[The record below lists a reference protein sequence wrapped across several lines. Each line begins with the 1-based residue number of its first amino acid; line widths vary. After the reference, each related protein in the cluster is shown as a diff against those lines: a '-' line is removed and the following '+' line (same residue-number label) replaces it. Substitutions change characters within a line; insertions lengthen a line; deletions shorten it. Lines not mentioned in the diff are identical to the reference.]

1 MKNFYNRKT
10 ELNQLKE
17 IARKSAVC
25 SQFTVITG
33 RRRIGKTQLIL
44 KAFEK
49 KNALYFFVARKSEV
63 LLCKDFQKQLIQQ
76 LNIPILGEI
85 NSFAVLFEYIF
96 QLSMTKNITLI
107 IDEFQ
112 EFFSINP
119 SVYSDMQRIWDLF
132 HKKGKLNLIVSG
144 SVLSLMHK
152 IFQNNKEPL
161 FGRAQHFI
169 RLKAFDTQT
178 LKTILKDY
186 HPAYKP
192 DDLLALYCFTGGV
205 AKYVQLLMDNKA
217 FTRDKMIK
225 HVTSENSIF
234 IQEGKNMLIEEFG
247 KDYAIYFSILSC
259 IAEGKNSR
267 SELENT
273 LNKEVGGYL
282 TRMEVDFNLL
292 KKYTPVFADNST
304 RNMKY
309 VMEDNFL
316 IFWFRFMYKYIH
328 IIEIGALNQLKSII
342 VRDYET
348 YSGLMLEWYFKTK
361 AMESKSYTQIGSFW
375 DRKGELEI
383 DFIAFNEIEKKMK
396 VAEIKRNKEKIRIP
410 LLKHK
415 MERIIAL
422 YPRLRDYQILYYG
435 WSLEDM

>member
-1 MKNFYNRKT
+1 
-10 ELNQLKE
+10 
-17 IARKSAVC
+17 
-25 SQFTVITG
+25 
-33 RRRIGKTQLIL
+33 
-44 KAFEK
+44 
-49 KNALYFFVARKSEV
+49 
-63 LLCKDFQKQLIQQ
+63 
-76 LNIPILGEI
+76 
-85 NSFAVLFEYIF
+85 
-96 QLSMTKNITLI
+96 
-107 IDEFQ
+107 
-112 EFFSINP
+112 
-119 SVYSDMQRIWDLF
+119 MQRIWDLF

-282 TRMEVDFNLL
+282 TRMELDFNLL

-348 YSGLMLEWYFKTK
+348 YSGLMLERYFKTK

-415 MERIIAL
+415 MERIIDL

>member
-1 MKNFYNRKT
+1 
-10 ELNQLKE
+10 
-17 IARKSAVC
+17 
-25 SQFTVITG
+25 
-33 RRRIGKTQLIL
+33 
-44 KAFEK
+44 
-49 KNALYFFVARKSEV
+49 
-63 LLCKDFQKQLIQQ
+63 
-76 LNIPILGEI
+76 
-85 NSFAVLFEYIF
+85 
-96 QLSMTKNITLI
+96 
-107 IDEFQ
+107 
-112 EFFSINP
+112 
-119 SVYSDMQRIWDLF
+119 
-132 HKKGKLNLIVSG
+132 
-144 SVLSLMHK
+144 
-152 IFQNNKEPL
+152 
-161 FGRAQHFI
+161 
-169 RLKAFDTQT
+169 
-178 LKTILKDY
+178 
-186 HPAYKP
+186 
-192 DDLLALYCFTGGV
+192 
-205 AKYVQLLMDNKA
+205 
-217 FTRDKMIK
+217 
-225 HVTSENSIF
+225 
-234 IQEGKNMLIEEFG
+234 MLIEEFG

-282 TRMEVDFNLL
+282 TRMELDFNLL

-348 YSGLMLEWYFKTK
+348 YSGLMLERYFKTK

-415 MERIIAL
+415 MERIIDL